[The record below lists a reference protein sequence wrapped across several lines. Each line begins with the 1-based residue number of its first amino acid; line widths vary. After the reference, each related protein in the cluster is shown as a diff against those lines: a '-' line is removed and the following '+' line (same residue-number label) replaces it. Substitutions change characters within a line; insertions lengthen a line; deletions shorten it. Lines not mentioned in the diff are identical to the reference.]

1 MDLNYLYYR
10 QQIERSRAAAAQ
22 SEAARQVH
30 KELAVAYEK
39 RIGSASEWD
48 LAAFFD
54 DQKVNPTLAVAL
66 TAREVSP

>member
-10 QQIERSRAAAAQ
+10 QQIERSRATAAR

-30 KELAVAYEK
+30 RELALEYEK
-39 RIGSASEWD
+39 RIRTATEWNLTAS
-48 LAAFFD
+48 FN